1 MYADKLFNLIILGLV
16 KYLSTWQ
23 MDWVS
28 FRVEHHFTLTCLQN
42 LFVVC
47 RSSKRC
53 ESVNLPCHGPMHRC
67 TAEKVDQVSLKFE
80 SPTTATVCFTYIVLS
95 FDIFDN

>member
-28 FRVEHHFTLTCLQN
+28 FRVEHHFTLTCLQDCS
-42 LFVVC
+42 LSVVHL
-47 RSSKRC
+47 
-53 ESVNLPCHGPMHRC
+53 NGMNP
-67 TAEKVDQVSLKFE
+67 
-80 SPTTATVCFTYIVLS
+80 
-95 FDIFDN
+95 